1 LWGPIIRVNYDI
13 NCQNKFCVTK
23 KMCFWKLCCVTFR
36 NHMTL
41 FVDIVFATWC
51 IVVWWIGTSAL
62 QQCALV
68 SWQDRLGMYSCSE
81 ESAASSMMV
90 GDGGSRFLL
99 NTSTYL
105 DCSTLKTE
113 KTSCSEMAHTHLSAR
128 HHRRETHQSHSVP
141 VSRFFKYLN
150 SHVGFVYCLAH
161 FYIFF

>member
-1 LWGPIIRVNYDI
+1 
-13 NCQNKFCVTK
+13 
-23 KMCFWKLCCVTFR
+23 
-36 NHMTL
+36 
-41 FVDIVFATWC
+41 
-51 IVVWWIGTSAL
+51 
-62 QQCALV
+62 
-68 SWQDRLGMYSCSE
+68 MYSCSE